1 MNQQTST
8 DYFRPIFN
16 RLFDCTKGER
26 LHVRFSPDKIEVG
39 SSHICCKFPEYGGK
53 MPPSKKSSATGAAS
67 GKKKAA
73 KAPATNP
80 AAPAEASQPQPTQNQ
95 AQNQAQTVVPQK
107 AVQPTTNTT
116 NLSAEQH
123 NSPAISEEAVR
134 QRAYELYEQRGK
146 RAGRHHEDWFRAEQE
161 IRDRHRRNP

>member
-1 MNQQTST
+1 
-8 DYFRPIFN
+8 
-16 RLFDCTKGER
+16 
-26 LHVRFSPDKIEVG
+26 
-39 SSHICCKFPEYGGK
+39 

-67 GKKKAA
+67 GKNKAA
-73 KAPATNP
+73 KAPANNP
-80 AAPAEASQPQPTQNQ
+80 AAPAEASQNQ
-95 AQNQAQTVVPQK
+95 TQTVVPHK

-146 RAGRHHEDWFRAEQE
+146 RSGRHHEDWFRAEQE